1 MADESGGGRTRAGRI
16 QVRAKGGCWGLPASE
31 QLVAQAAVLRSVSL
45 LLVPTSLAKDVEHFA
60 RTK

>member
-1 MADESGGGRTRAGRI
+1 M
-16 QVRAKGGCWGLPASE
+16 RAKGGRWGLPASE
-31 QLVAQAAVLRSVSL
+31 QLVARAAVLRSVSL